1 MRRISF
7 VPKPGAPAFLADA
20 VDLCGDE
27 EIGIFDR
34 LCAKRPQNSHKHLH
48 LPWGALVAFA
58 RRNPDE
64 TRRHAERGSE
74 LARELFAFILA
85 QDAREVLRSV
95 RLQQSKYRA

>member
-7 VPKPGAPAFLADA
+7 VPKPGVPAFLAEA
-20 VDLCGDE
+20 VDLWGDK
-27 EIGIFDR
+27 EISIFER
-34 LCAKRPQNSHKHLH
+34 LCAKRPQNSYKHLH

-74 LARELFAFILA
+74 LARELFAFISA
-85 QDAREVLRSV
+85 SDARAILQNVAQRSTHG
-95 RLQQSKYRA
+95 S